1 MKYTPLGKLFA
12 QLAKTY
18 VGMVSNALQ
27 HVEID
32 RYYYVLYVL
41 AQADKSICQKE
52 LAELVYS
59 DKPNMVRIIDY
70 LEQNQCVR
78 RVLNPKDR
86 REQFIE
92 LTEKGRAIAAQ
103 AEEVYKKID
112 ADFLAGQD
120 AETQK
125 MLIALLDQMAL
136 NTEETAK
143 PYVTLNFKTHKN

>member
-1 MKYTPLGKLFA
+1 MKYTPLGKRFT

-18 VGMVSNALQ
+18 VALVSNAMQ
-27 HVEID
+27 HAEVD
-32 RYYYVLYVL
+32 RYYYVLFVL
-41 AQADKSICQKE
+41 AQSEKSICQKE
-52 LAELVYS
+52 LAAMVYS

-70 LEQNQCVR
+70 FEERGCVKRIQNP
-78 RVLNPKDR
+78 NDR

-92 LTEKGRAIAAQ
+92 LTEKGRAIAAE
-103 AEEVYKKID
+103 AEAAYKKID

-125 MLIALLDQMAL
+125 MLIALLDQMAV